1 MQKFYIRKAEKSDL
15 EEILKIYACARKF
28 MKKNGNPTQWGDSWP
43 LDEDI
48 AKNIDEKKQLVACF
62 KAGNQNENN
71 SENENFGESLGL
83 GESEKSLELGEHE
96 KSKKIEESEKI
107 EEIEEIEESEKIE
120 KSEKIAAT
128 FLFLPGPEEAY
139 NNLKGGK
146 WPENTEDYFV
156 IHSFASSMKVRG
168 AAAFCFE
175 WCENQP
181 GVHCIKVDTHKNNI
195 PMQNLLKKLGYV
207 YCGKCYYF
215 DEVRFGEQIIN
226 ETECL
231 AFCKNIEDTKI
242 LKRDYDG
249 ERLAFCKKI

>member
-1 MQKFYIRKAEKSDL
+1 MPNFYIRKAEKSDL
-15 EEILKIYACARKF
+15 EKILRIYAGAREF

-48 AKNIDEKKQLVACF
+48 EKNINEKNQLVACF
-62 KAGNQNENN
+62 KVENQ
-71 SENENFGESLGL
+71 SENGNFGKSL
-83 GESEKSLELGEHE
+83 ESEKS
-96 KSKKIEESEKI
+96 EE
-107 EEIEEIEESEKIE
+107 
-120 KSEKIAAT
+120 IAAT

-139 NNLKGGK
+139 NNLKDGN
-146 WPENTEDYFV
+146 WPENTKDYFV
-156 IHSFASSMKVRG
+156 IHSFASSMKARG
-168 AAAFCFE
+168 AATFCFE
-175 WCENQP
+175 WCEKQP

-215 DEVRFGEQIIN
+215 DEVRFGEKVIN

-231 AFCKNIEDTKI
+231 AFCKNVGDSEIPK
-242 LKRDYDG
+242 LDYDA